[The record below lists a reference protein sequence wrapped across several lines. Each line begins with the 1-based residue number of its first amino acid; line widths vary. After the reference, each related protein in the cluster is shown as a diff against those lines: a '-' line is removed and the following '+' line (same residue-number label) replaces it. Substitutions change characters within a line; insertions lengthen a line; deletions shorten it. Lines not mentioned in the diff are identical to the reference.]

1 MRQRNYLA
9 LGLTAL
15 ATGVLIFF
23 PACKKEETVKALPPP
38 DVLVIDAGTRDV
50 PVYREWIGTLD
61 GSENAEIRA
70 RVTGYLLERDYQEG
84 ALVKKGD
91 VLFQI
96 DPRPF
101 EATLAQAKSELGE
114 AQAVQLAA
122 QAEAERSQEL
132 FDKKVISEKE
142 HTNKIQLNLSNV
154 AKVEALK
161 ANVEQAQLNLNF
173 CKVTSPVEGIV
184 GIARA
189 QVGDLVGTANSTVLT
204 SVSTLDPIKIVFPV
218 GEAEYLAAAN
228 RIQESLAVQL
238 DKRSE
243 SIELILADGKTFPN
257 KARLLSV
264 DRQVNASTGTILV
277 TAILKNPGSV
287 LRPGLFARARVI
299 ASTLKDA
306 VVVPQRAVMEIQ
318 SSYQLAIVGADG
330 KAEIRPVQVGPRLGT
345 DWVITSGL
353 KAGEKVIVEGIQKVK
368 AGVQVTAKPWIPPAE
383 RSSAPA
389 VETKPADHPG
399 T

>member
-1 MRQRNYLA
+1 MRQRHFLA
-9 LGLTAL
+9 FGLTAL

-23 PACKKEETVKALPPP
+23 PACEKEEAVKALPPP
-38 DVLVIDAGTRDV
+38 DVLVLDAATRDV

-70 RVTGYLLERDYQEG
+70 RVTGYLLKRDYQEG

-91 VLFQI
+91 VLFEI
-96 DPRPF
+96 DARPF
-101 EATLAQAKSELGE
+101 EAALAEAKSQLGQ
-114 AQAVQLAA
+114 AQAVQLAS

-142 HTNKIQLNLSNV
+142 HTNKIQLNESNV

-173 CKVTSPVEGIV
+173 CKVTSPVEGIA

-218 GEAEYLAAAN
+218 SEAEYLAAAN
-228 RIQESLAVQL
+228 RIQEGIAMPL
-238 DKRSE
+238 DQRQE
-243 SIELILADGKTFPN
+243 FIELILADGKTFPN

-264 DRQVNASTGTILV
+264 DRQVNAVDRHDSRHGASKESGQRV
-277 TAILKNPGSV
+277 A
-287 LRPGLFARARVI
+287 ARSFCASARHREHV
-299 ASTLKDA
+299 
-306 VVVPQRAVMEIQ
+306 
-318 SSYQLAIVGADG
+318 
-330 KAEIRPVQVGPRLGT
+330 
-345 DWVITSGL
+345 
-353 KAGEKVIVEGIQKVK
+353 
-368 AGVQVTAKPWIPPAE
+368 
-383 RSSAPA
+383 
-389 VETKPADHPG
+389 
-399 T
+399 